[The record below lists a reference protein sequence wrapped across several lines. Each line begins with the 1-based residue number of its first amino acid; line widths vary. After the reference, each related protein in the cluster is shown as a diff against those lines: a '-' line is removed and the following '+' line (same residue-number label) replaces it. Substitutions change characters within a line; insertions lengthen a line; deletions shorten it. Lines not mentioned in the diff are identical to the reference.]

1 LYELS
6 TILRSDVLLAG
17 STVLIIVFALAITA
31 VLQGSPPPTFSQ
43 IITVGPVWGSDVWA
57 CTSDA
62 DFMIFGTLRGIG
74 DSQITINISG
84 KGTQSLYSLT
94 PGQIET
100 FSIGGEANDQIIIT
114 RTGTVTG
121 FLTLQTSSDAT
132 ASCTQP

>member
-1 LYELS
+1 LS
-6 TILRSDVLLAG
+6 SEVLLAG
-17 STVLIIVFALAITA
+17 GIVLIIVFAIAVTA

-43 IITVGPVWGSDVWA
+43 IITVGPVWNDDVWV

-62 DFMIFGTLRGIG
+62 DFMIFGSLRGLG
-74 DSQITINISG
+74 DSQISINISG

-100 FSIGGEANDQIIIT
+100 FSTGGEANDQTIIT

-121 FLTLQTSSDAT
+121 FITLQTTSDAK

>member
-1 LYELS
+1 
-6 TILRSDVLLAG
+6 LRSDVLLAG
-17 STVLIIVFALAITA
+17 GIVLIIVFAIAITA
-31 VLQGSPPPTFSQ
+31 VLQGSPPPAFSQ
-43 IITVGPVWGSDVWA
+43 VITVGPVWSGDVWV

-62 DFMIFGTLRGIG
+62 NFMVFGSLRGIG
-74 DSQITINISG
+74 NSQISINISG

-100 FSIGGEANDQIIIT
+100 FSVGGEANDQTIIT

-121 FLTLQTSSDAT
+121 FLTLQTTSDAT